1 MVFLGFIQRWMVLR
15 NIRKAE
21 RAIKNA
27 QDSKQRSAAIILAV
41 DAIRD
46 AQKKR
51 WLADDTKAK
60 LALPRKSRGV
70 EQQCRRPRSVR
81 RSEKIAIQCRLSI
94 GPAARRWQQVA

>member
-27 QDSKQRSAAIILAV
+27 QDSKQRSAAIILSV

-60 LALPRKSRGV
+60 LALLESPVESSNNAVALEALEEARKL
-70 EQQCRRPRSVR
+70 
-81 RSEKIAIQCRLSI
+81 LSNV
-94 GPAARRWQQVA
+94 G